1 MSASTR
7 ALFALCLV
15 AFAAACAP
23 RVEEVV
29 VEPVPITS
37 EPASSGK
44 YN

>member
-29 VEPVPITS
+29 VEPVTT
-37 EPASSGK
+37 EPAPTGK